1 MGANA
6 PGERK
11 TENGERRTENGAPD
25 KRATDGI
32 LGELWRVYPAGLT
45 RRTRRCTKTDKGDRR
60 FRRLEPIRG
69 RLPPADCQIDWK
81 LPCRPKGPN
90 LPWLR
95 TQRESDA
102 RGGPCVRARRT
113 SGPGACGSMAGFA
126 RHALGKGEPRPI
138 CPIGPIRPTGEP
150 LGTLQTCLRV
160 QGQLEV
166 WKLRG
171 LEAWLSHCVPSP
183 FVAPQGRSVL
193 RGRGRFVP
201 SGLHAPSSVLRGAL
215 ARPFPLPGCG
225 AGPHQERQSANQ
237 PISQSAKFW
246 DFPGAWARVHYN
258 MGVVVKDPCRVRAG
272 LFRRGRTGRR
282 RRCPRRNKARRQRRR
297 RFGGWRWRDRASN
310 LGRP

>member
-1 MGANA
+1 MEGLPCGADTKNTKDH
-6 PGERK
+6 E
-11 TENGERRTENGAPD
+11 GAQ
-25 KRATDGI
+25 R
-32 LGELWRVYPAGLT
+32 LT
-45 RRTRRCTKTDKGDRR
+45 RGTADFTD
-60 FRRLEPIRG
+60 LLQIRG

-95 TQRESDA
+95 TQRKSEA

-201 SGLHAPSSVLRGAL
+201 SGLHAPFSVLRGAL

-237 PISQSAKFW
+237 PISQSANQ
-246 DFPGAWARVHYN
+246 PISQSANQPISQSAN
-258 MGVVVKDPCRVRAG
+258 QLISQSANQPISQSANQ
-272 LFRRGRTGRR
+272 
-282 RRCPRRNKARRQRRR
+282 PISQSANQPI
-297 RFGGWRWRDRASN
+297 S
-310 LGRP
+310 